1 MTDIVP
7 PRRCA
12 GGRPK
17 LSLVSGILSYRQL
30 HFMEHKGRRL
40 VLVIMGV
47 VGVGKTTVATLLAQ
61 KLGWQFADA
70 DDFHSPENVE
80 KIRHGIPLTD
90 RDRAPWLAALR
101 GAVENWNAS
110 GTSAVLACSALKESY
125 RKELSAG
132 DVGFIYLQ
140 GGYDL
145 IRERLHTRH
154 GHFATASILKSQLED
169 LEEPEHAIV
178 VNVDKSPSAIVAEII
193 GELKAR
199 GLAYPDAAQP

>member
-7 PRRCA
+7 PCRDA
-12 GGRPK
+12 DGRPT
-17 LSLVSGILSYRQL
+17 LTLFSGILSFCQRL
-30 HFMEHKGRRL
+30 HEHQERAL
-40 VLVIMGV
+40 ILVIMGV
-47 VGVGKTTVATLLAQ
+47 VGVGKTTVATLLAH

-80 KIRHGIPLTD
+80 KIRHGIPLSD

-101 GAVENWNAS
+101 GAVENWAAS

-132 DVGFIYLQ
+132 DVGFIYLK
-140 GGYDL
+140 GSYDL
-145 IRERLHTRH
+145 IRERLSTRH
-154 GHFATASILKSQLED
+154 GHFATESILKSQLED
-169 LEEPEHAIV
+169 LEEPENAII

-193 GELKAR
+193 AKLKVGR
-199 GLAYPDAAQP
+199 LAYPDAAQP